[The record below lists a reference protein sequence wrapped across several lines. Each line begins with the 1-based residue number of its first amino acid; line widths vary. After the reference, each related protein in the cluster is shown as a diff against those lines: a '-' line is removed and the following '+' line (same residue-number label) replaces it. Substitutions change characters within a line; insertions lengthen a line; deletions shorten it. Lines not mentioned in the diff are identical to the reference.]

1 MGRVHDERKPAL
13 ASGARSLPACRRRP
27 LALLPLCALAAV
39 SAVVQPAAASTST
52 VGTSTS
58 GHSNH
63 HGHHGRYVVRGLKP
77 LSGPTPFPHGCPGA
91 AQDDTH
97 IAGAEIEPAVTVDP
111 TRPRTIVATWQ
122 QDLGFGGRT
131 DLIATS
137 RDGGRTW
144 SRRTVPGL
152 TRCTGGTADSASDP
166 WVAAGGDGT
175 FYFTGAAISLTTDPP
190 VGTNVSSRSRDRG
203 RHWTPTTPISAA
215 SKRTERMVV
224 TADQRRPGH
233 AYAAWFDRDPA
244 LSVPLDGTL
253 LFARTTNSASSWSAP
268 VTVDAA
274 PPNGL
279 DLSGQVLVLRNGSLL
294 AVFARLEILDDG
306 TFVNRLMTSRSPD
319 LGRTWRAPLV
329 VASERIQPFTD
340 PETGQSLSN
349 QDMSFFSAATAP
361 DGTLYVAWDR
371 DTSPTS
377 GTVEFVSSCDD
388 GRTWTRPRAIPGI
401 RAFAFEPAI
410 AVDGNGTLGVLW
422 YDNRRDRLGDDEA
435 TTDVWF
441 AASGDRGRTWRQ
453 THVAG
458 SFDLRTAPR
467 GRLGEYQ
474 GLAAMG
480 RRGFAAV
487 FTMAAPQARNGP
499 SDIFFARIVPRR

>member
-1 MGRVHDERKPAL
+1 MDGVHDNRIPAPE
-13 ASGARSLPACRRRP
+13 GRSRRVRRRRP
-27 LALLPLCALAAV
+27 GGLLAFCGLATVAAV
-39 SAVVQPAAASTST
+39 AAVVQPAAATSST
-52 VGTSTS
+52 GGASTS
-58 GHSNH
+58 GHA
-63 HGHHGRYVVRGLKP
+63 GRYVVRGLKA
-77 LSGPTPFPHGCPGA
+77 LSGPTPFPQGCPGA

-111 TRPRTIVATWQ
+111 THPRRIVATWQ

-137 RDGGRTW
+137 PDGGRTW
-144 SRRTVPGL
+144 SRRTIPGL

-166 WVAAGGDGT
+166 WVAAARDGT
-175 FYFTGAAISLTTDPP
+175 VYFTGAAISLATDPP
-190 VGTNVSSRSRDRG
+190 IGTNVSSRSRDGG
-203 RHWTPTTPISAA
+203 RHWTRTTPISAT
-215 SKRTERMVV
+215 STRTERMVV
-224 TADQRRPGH
+224 TADPRRPGH
-233 AYAAWFDRDPA
+233 AYAAWFDRHPD
-244 LSVPLDGTL
+244 LSLPLDRTL

-279 DLSGQVLVLRNGSLL
+279 DLSGQVLVLRDGSLL

-306 TFVNRLMTSRSPD
+306 TYVNRLLTSRSPD
-319 LGRTWRAPLV
+319 LGRTWPAPHV
-329 VASERIQPFTD
+329 VASESIQPFTD
-340 PETGQSLSN
+340 PETGQPLSN
-349 QDMSFFSAATAP
+349 QDMSYFSAATAP

-371 DTSPTS
+371 DTSARS
-377 GTVEFVSSCDD
+377 GTVEFVSSSDD
-388 GRTWTRPRAIPGI
+388 GRTWTRPRAVPGI
-401 RAFAFEPAI
+401 SAFAFEPAI
-410 AVDGNGTLGVLW
+410 AVDGRGTLGVLW

-441 AASGDRGRTWRQ
+441 AASRNRGRTWRH

-458 SFDLRTAPR
+458 PFDLRTAPR

-474 GLAAMG
+474 SLAAVG
-480 RRGFAAV
+480 HRGFAAV
-487 FTMAAPQARNGP
+487 FTMAAPQAKDGP

>member
-1 MGRVHDERKPAL
+1 LCAL
-13 ASGARSLPACRRRP
+13 FTVA
-27 LALLPLCALAAV
+27 ALAAV
-39 SAVVQPAAASTST
+39 SQPAAA
-52 VGTSTS
+52 GPPAGDTSTS
-58 GHSNH
+58 GHPGHSRH
-63 HGHHGRYVVRGLKP
+63 HVVRGLKP
-77 LSGPTPFPHGCPGA
+77 LSGPTPFPGGCPGA

-111 TRPRTIVATWQ
+111 RRPRTIVATWQ
-122 QDLGFGGRT
+122 QDLGFGGRS
-131 DLIATS
+131 DLIGTS

-144 SRRTVPGL
+144 SRRTIPGL

-166 WVAAGGDGT
+166 WLAAGRDGT
-175 FYFTGAAISLTTDPP
+175 IYFTGAAISLATDPP
-190 VGTNVSSRSRDRG
+190 VGTNVSSRSQDGG
-203 RHWTPTTPISAA
+203 RHWTRTTPISAA
-215 SKRTERMVV
+215 SRRTERMVV

-244 LSVPLDGTL
+244 LTPPLDGTL
-253 LFARTTNSASSWSAP
+253 LFARTTDSAASWSAP

-279 DLSGQVLVLRNGSLL
+279 DLSGQVMVLRDGSLL

-319 LGRTWRAPLV
+319 LGRTWRAPQV
-329 VASERIQPFTD
+329 VASEPIQAFTD

-377 GTVEFVSSCDD
+377 GTVELVSSSDD
-388 GRTWTRPRAIPGI
+388 GRTWTRPQAVPGI
-401 RAFAFEPAI
+401 SAFAFEPAI
-410 AVDGNGTLGVLW
+410 AVSGNGTLGVLW

-441 AASGDRGRTWRQ
+441 AASRNRGRTWRH

-458 SFDLRTAPR
+458 PFDLRTAPR

-474 GLAAMG
+474 GLAAVG
-480 RRGFAAV
+480 RRAFAAV

-499 SDIFFARIVPRR
+499 SDIFFARIVPKRCHGRATCWGRELVAHP

>member
-1 MGRVHDERKPAL
+1 MASVHDNRPPEDRSRL
-13 ASGARSLPACRRRP
+13 ARRRRP
-27 LALLPLCALAAV
+27 FTLLSMGALVTVVAV
-39 SAVVQPAAASTST
+39 AGPAAASPMTGGESA
-52 VGTSTS
+52 S
-58 GHSNH
+58 GHS
-63 HGHHGRYVVRGLKP
+63 GRYVVRGLKA
-77 LSGPTPFPHGCPGA
+77 LSGPTPFAHGCPGA
-91 AQDDTH
+91 QDGTH

-111 TRPRTIVATWQ
+111 RHPRTIVATWQ
-122 QDLGFGGRT
+122 QDLGFGGRS
-131 DLIATS
+131 DLIGTS
-137 RDGGRTW
+137 HDGGRTW
-144 SRRTVPGL
+144 TRHTIPRL

-175 FYFTGAAISLTTDPP
+175 LYFTGAAISLATDQP
-190 VGTNVSSRSRDRG
+190 VGRNVSSTSRDGG
-203 RHWTPTTPISAA
+203 RHWTRTTGISAA

-224 TADQRRPGH
+224 TADPRRPGH

-244 LSVPLDGTL
+244 LQPPLDGTL
-253 LFARTTNSASSWSAP
+253 LFVRTTDFAASWSAP

-294 AVFARLEILDDG
+294 AVFARLEILADG
-306 TFVNRLMTSRSPD
+306 TFVNRLMTSRSRD
-319 LGRTWRAPLV
+319 LGRTWAPPRIV
-329 VASERIQPFTD
+329 VSERIQPFTD
-340 PETGQSLSN
+340 PETGQALSN

-377 GTVEFVSSCDD
+377 GTVEFVRSCDG
-388 GRTWTRPRAIPGI
+388 GRSWTRPRGIAGI

-410 AVDGNGTLGVLW
+410 AVDRKGTLGVLW
-422 YDNRRDRLGDDEA
+422 YDNRRDRVGDDEA

-441 AASGDRGRTWRQ
+441 AGSRDRGMTWRH

-458 SFDLRTAPR
+458 PFDLRTAPR

-474 GLAAMG
+474 SLAAMG

-487 FTMAAPQARNGP
+487 FTMAAPRARNGP
-499 SDIFFARIVPRR
+499 SDIFFTRIVSRR

>member
-1 MGRVHDERKPAL
+1 MSRRTPGRR
-13 ASGARSLPACRRRP
+13 ASRRHVR
-27 LALLPLCALAAV
+27 ALLLCCALVTVTGVAQPVAATA
-39 SAVVQPAAASTST
+39 SAGHASTS
-52 VGTSTS
+52 GNS
-58 GHSNH
+58 
-63 HGHHGRYVVRGLKP
+63 GRYVVRDLRV
-77 LSGPTPFPHGCPGA
+77 LSAPTPFPNGCPGA
-91 AQDDTH
+91 AQDDAH

-111 TRPRTIVATWQ
+111 SRPGTIVATWQ
-122 QDLGFGGRT
+122 QDLGYGGRS

-166 WVAAGGDGT
+166 WVSAGGDGT
-175 FYFTGAAISLTTDPP
+175 IYFTGAAISLATDPP
-190 VGTNVSSRSRDRG
+190 VGTNVSSRSRDGG
-203 RHWTPTTPISAA
+203 RHWTRTTPISAT

-224 TADQRRPGH
+224 TADPRRPGH

-244 LSVPLDGTL
+244 LPLPLDGTL

-279 DLSGQVLVLRNGSLL
+279 DLSGQVLVLRDGSLL

-306 TFVNRLMTSRSPD
+306 TYVNRLLTSRSPD
-319 LGRTWRAPLV
+319 LGRTWPRPHV
-329 VASERIQPFTD
+329 VASEPIQPFTD
-340 PETGQSLSN
+340 PETGQPLSN
-349 QDMSFFSAATAP
+349 QDMSYFSAATAP

-371 DTSPTS
+371 DTSATS
-377 GTVEFVSSCDD
+377 GTVEFVSSSNG
-388 GRTWTRPRAIPGI
+388 GRTWTGPRAIPGI
-401 RAFAFEPAI
+401 SAFAFEPAI

-422 YDNRRDRLGDDEA
+422 YDNRRDRVGDDET

-441 AASGDRGRTWRQ
+441 AASRDRGRTWRH

-458 SFDLRTAPR
+458 SFDLRTAPN

-474 GLAAMG
+474 GLAAIG
-480 RRGFAAV
+480 RHGFAAV